1 MKVKKFNDGG
11 DTAELLTSGGAGADM
26 FTGGLSALYGMKQL
40 RKANQ
45 AFDKAVASAPSL
57 ETPSQYYEN
66 YKNAYDSE
74 LARIE
79 SEAMQSNLAT
89 SVQALQGAGGRAL
102 VGGLS
107 ASVSANQ
114 AARNKMLA
122 DERKLRL
129 TAGASLASAE
139 EKTRTLKYEE
149 NIRQQN
155 QAQAAATAARQNIAG
170 GLTNIATGVMF
181 GGVGQIG
188 AGLQKGLG
196 FLNGL
201 SKNEQTFIENATSET
216 ETDYSLDEID
226 ETDDGETVST
236 PEVIVPEISQT
247 TPDLN
252 LNQDAIAK
260 QQAVEFEKAQ
270 QAEAVPRTE
279 DTRVSGFGETGD
291 VTPAQQIILDTPN
304 TGIQG
309 VNTTD
314 EFITLD
320 VIDPETG
327 ELMRVPNP
335 DYGKTNEEIFGVES
349 VEEKERKRKQL
360 QAFSKAGQMYNKY
373 GRIGAGGL
381 KPGTAA
387 YHIADEKRYNKIKP
401 YLPYLEIVNKR
412 FLKQG
417 GMITEGE
424 FNHSTNP
431 IDLVQNGVKVGE
443 ATGNEVILNPTQ
455 AKRIAKE
462 SSFARKLFKKF
473 EKNARKK

>member
-1 MKVKKFNDGG
+1 MKAKKFNDGG
-11 DTAELLTSGGAGADM
+11 DMAELLTSGGAGADM
-26 FTGGLSALYGMKQL
+26 ITGGLSALYGMRQL

-114 AARNKMLA
+114 ASRNKMLA

-129 TAGASLASAE
+129 EAGSKLASAE
-139 EKTRTLKYEE
+139 ERTRALKYKE
-149 NIRQQN
+149 NIRQQE

-196 FLNGL
+196 FLSGL
-201 SKNEQTFIENATSET
+201 SKNEQDFIEKAVQIQK
-216 ETDYSLDEID
+216 TDYPLD
-226 ETDDGETVST
+226 ETDDGEILPL
-236 PEVIVPEISQT
+236 PEVIIPESLQT

-260 QQAVEFEKAQ
+260 QQAAEFEKAQ

-304 TGIQG
+304 TGVQG

-320 VIDPETG
+320 IIDEATG

-360 QAFSKAGQMYNKY
+360 QAFSKAGQMYNRY
-373 GRIGAGGL
+373 GRIGASGL
-381 KPGTAA
+381 TA
-387 YHIADEKRYNKIKP
+387 EERRYNKAKA
-401 YLPYLEIVNKR
+401 YLPYAETYNKY

-417 GMITEGE
+417 GMMTEGE

-431 IDLVQNGVKVGE
+431 IDLIQNGVKVGE

-455 AKRIAKE
+455 AKKIAKE

-473 EKNARKK
+473 EKNARKNK

>member
-1 MKVKKFNDGG
+1 MKVKKFNNGG

-26 FTGGLSALYGMKQL
+26 FTGGLSALYGMRQL

-139 EKTRTLKYEE
+139 EKTRALKYKE

-201 SKNEQTFIENATSET
+201 SKNEQTFLENAVK
-216 ETDYSLDEID
+216 TDLPTLSVPEMLEF
-226 ETDDGETVST
+226 DDGE
-236 PEVIVPEISQT
+236 IVPDFVPDFPQT

-260 QQAVEFEKAQ
+260 QQAAEFEKSQ

-279 DTRVSGFGETGD
+279 DTRVSGVGETGD

-314 EFITLD
+314 EFIQLD

-327 ELMRVPNP
+327 EMMRVPNP
-335 DYGKTNEEIFGVES
+335 DYEKTNEEIFGVES
-349 VEEKERKRKQL
+349 VEEKERKRKER
-360 QAFSKAGQMYNKY
+360 QALTKAGQMYNRY
-373 GRIGAGGL
+373 GRIGAGGI
-381 KPGTAA
+381 KAGTAA
-387 YHIADEKRYNKIKP
+387 AHIADEKRYNKIKP

-417 GMITEGE
+417 GMMTEGE

-455 AKRIAKE
+455 AKKIAKE

>member
-1 MKVKKFNDGG
+1 MKVKKFNNGG

-26 FTGGLSALYGMKQL
+26 FTGGLSALYGMRQL

-149 NIRQQN
+149 NIRQQQ

-201 SKNEQTFIENATSET
+201 SKNEQTFLENAVK
-216 ETDYSLDEID
+216 TDLPTLSVPEMLEF
-226 ETDDGETVST
+226 DDGE
-236 PEVIVPEISQT
+236 IVPDFVPDFPQT

-260 QQAVEFEKAQ
+260 QQAAEFEKSQ
-270 QAEAVPRTE
+270 QAEAVPRT
-279 DTRVSGFGETGD
+279 DAVGVSGVGETGD

-314 EFITLD
+314 EFIQLD

-327 ELMRVPNP
+327 EMMRVPNP

-349 VEEKERKRKQL
+349 VEEKERKRKER
-360 QAFSKAGQMYNKY
+360 QALTKAGQMYNRY
-373 GRIGAGGL
+373 GRIGAGGI
-381 KPGTAA
+381 KAGTAA
-387 YHIADEKRYNKIKP
+387 AHIADEKRYNKIKP

-417 GMITEGE
+417 GMMTEGE

-455 AKRIAKE
+455 AKKIAKE

>member
-1 MKVKKFNDGG
+1 MKVKKFNNGG

-26 FTGGLSALYGMKQL
+26 FTGGLSALYGMRQL

-149 NIRQQN
+149 NIRQQQ

-201 SKNEQTFIENATSET
+201 SKNEQTFLENAVK
-216 ETDYSLDEID
+216 TDLPTLSVPEMLEF
-226 ETDDGETVST
+226 DDGE
-236 PEVIVPEISQT
+236 IVPDFVPDFPQT

-260 QQAVEFEKAQ
+260 QQAAEFEKSQ

-279 DTRVSGFGETGD
+279 DTRVSGVGETGD

-314 EFITLD
+314 EFIQLD

-327 ELMRVPNP
+327 EMMRVPNP

-349 VEEKERKRKQL
+349 VEEKERKRKER
-360 QAFSKAGQMYNKY
+360 QALTKAGQMYNRY
-373 GRIGAGGL
+373 GRIGAGGI
-381 KPGTAA
+381 KAGTAA
-387 YHIADEKRYNKIKP
+387 AHIADEKRYNKIKP

-417 GMITEGE
+417 GMMTEGE

-455 AKRIAKE
+455 AKKIAKE

>member
-1 MKVKKFNDGG
+1 MKVKKFNNGG

-26 FTGGLSALYGMKQL
+26 FTGGLSALYGMRQL

-149 NIRQQN
+149 NIRQQQ

-201 SKNEQTFIENATSET
+201 SKNEQTFLENAVK
-216 ETDYSLDEID
+216 TDLPTLSVPEMLEF
-226 ETDDGETVST
+226 DDGE
-236 PEVIVPEISQT
+236 IVPDFVPDFPQT

-260 QQAVEFEKAQ
+260 QQAAEFEKSQ
-270 QAEAVPRTE
+270 EAEAVPRT
-279 DTRVSGFGETGD
+279 DAVGVSGVGETGD

-314 EFITLD
+314 EFIQLD

-327 ELMRVPNP
+327 EMMRVPNP

-349 VEEKERKRKQL
+349 VEEKERKRKER
-360 QAFSKAGQMYNKY
+360 QALTKAGQMYNRY
-373 GRIGAGGL
+373 GRIGAGGI
-381 KPGTAA
+381 KAGTAA
-387 YHIADEKRYNKIKP
+387 AHIADEKRYNKIKP

-417 GMITEGE
+417 GMMTEGE

-455 AKRIAKE
+455 AKKIAKE

>member
-1 MKVKKFNDGG
+1 MRVKKFDNGG

-26 FTGGLSALYGMKQL
+26 ITGGLSALYGMRQL

-45 AFDKAVASAPSL
+45 AFDRAVASAPSL

-74 LARIE
+74 LARME

-114 AARNKMLA
+114 ASRNKMLA

-129 TAGASLASAE
+129 TAGADLASAE
-139 EKTRTLKYEE
+139 ERTRALKYKE
-149 NIRQQN
+149 NIRQQE
-155 QAQAAATAARQNIAG
+155 QAQAAATAARQNVAK

-201 SKNEQTFIENATSET
+201 SKNEKTFVENAVPEIQK
-216 ETDYSLDEID
+216 TDYPLDEID
-226 ETDDGETVST
+226 DGEILPI
-236 PEVIVPEISQT
+236 PEVIVPEFLQT

-252 LNQDAIAK
+252 LNRKAILI
-260 QQAVEFEKAQ
+260 QQAKEFEKSQ
-270 QAEAVPRTE
+270 QAEAVPRT
-279 DTRVSGFGETGD
+279 DAVGVAGVGETGE
-291 VTPAQQIILDTPN
+291 VTPAQQAILNTPN

-320 VIDPETG
+320 IIDTETG
-327 ELMRVPNP
+327 DLMRYPNP
-335 DYGKTNEEIFGVES
+335 NYGKTNEEIFGVES
-349 VEEKERKRKQL
+349 VEQ
-360 QAFSKAGQMYNKY
+360 KAQK
-373 GRIGAGGL
+373 
-381 KPGTAA
+381 
-387 YHIADEKRYNKIKP
+387 KIKP
-401 YLPYLEIVNKR
+401 YLPYLELASKSL
-412 FLKQG
+412 LKQG
-417 GMITEGE
+417 GMMTKGE

-455 AKRIAKE
+455 AKKIANE

-473 EKNARKK
+473 EKNARKNK

>member
-1 MKVKKFNDGG
+1 MKAKKFNDGG
-11 DTAELLTSGGAGADM
+11 DMAELLTSGGAGADM
-26 FTGGLSALYGMKQL
+26 ITGGLSALYGMRQL

-74 LARIE
+74 LARME

-114 AARNKMLA
+114 ASRNKMLA

-129 TAGASLASAE
+129 EAGSKLASAE
-139 EKTRTLKYEE
+139 ERTRALKYKE
-149 NIRQQN
+149 NIRQQE

-201 SKNEQTFIENATSET
+201 SKNEKNFIEKAVPEIQQ
-216 ETDYSLDEID
+216 TDYPLD
-226 ETDDGETVST
+226 ETDSGEILPL
-236 PEVIVPEISQT
+236 PEVIVPEILQT

-260 QQAVEFEKAQ
+260 QQAVEFEKSQ

-320 VIDPETG
+320 IIDEATG

-360 QAFSKAGQMYNKY
+360 QAFSKAGQMYNRY
-373 GRIGAGGL
+373 GRIGASGL
-381 KPGTAA
+381 TA
-387 YHIADEKRYNKIKP
+387 EERRYNKAKA
-401 YLPYLEIVNKR
+401 YLPYAETYNKY

-417 GMITEGE
+417 GMMTEGE

-431 IDLVQNGVKVGE
+431 IDLMQNGVKVGE

-455 AKRIAKE
+455 AKKIAKE

>member
-26 FTGGLSALYGMKQL
+26 FTGGLSALYGMRQL

-149 NIRQQN
+149 NIRQQQ

-201 SKNEQTFIENATSET
+201 SKNEQTFLENAISET
-216 ETDYSLDEID
+216 QKTDYPLDEID
-226 ETDDGETVST
+226 DGEIL
-236 PEVIVPEISQT
+236 PLPDVIVPDFSQK

-260 QQAVEFEKAQ
+260 QQAAEFEKSQ
-270 QAEAVPRTE
+270 EAEAVPRT
-279 DTRVSGFGETGD
+279 DAVGVSGVGETGD

-314 EFITLD
+314 EFIQLD

-327 ELMRVPNP
+327 EMMRVPNP

-349 VEEKERKRKQL
+349 VEEKERKRKER
-360 QAFSKAGQMYNKY
+360 QALTKAGQMYNRY
-373 GRIGAGGL
+373 GRIGAGGI
-381 KPGTAA
+381 KAGTAA
-387 YHIADEKRYNKIKP
+387 AHIADEKRYNKIKP

-417 GMITEGE
+417 GMMTEGE